1 MLPIIRT
8 DFKFRDIYSSLISSF
23 IKNINSVEEFE
34 NYIADYTKKDFNVY
48 FPKLRFG
55 MRGAFEILFHKKN
68 IGVPT
73 YTCSVVP
80 HSVAFSKNNIKF
92 FDCNENNLTTEVFD
106 KTTDSYI
113 VTPWYGSPLNT
124 ELKHLNNSFGDFSHI
139 NLLNC
144 ENLDNHN
151 FLAYFYTFGAGK
163 PVSSIGGS
171 IVSTN
176 DKSFFNEIK
185 NYRNSKYGLDI
196 KNVYIEELL
205 FSLAGAFISKLK
217 LESLK
222 IRFDELGMLNFLRES
237 TDEIFLGKTK
247 NKISNFQAQMVF
259 NRIKGYDQ
267 YNKLAA
273 SFWSKILKDYPIDIL
288 NSSNWSNS
296 HMNLRSIHRNSI
308 KKVLSNVG
316 VQVYN
321 GSGYLNHKLKP
332 YLINNKNIKFPNA
345 EKNHE
350 ELFQVPINFSNK
362 SFEKLQNKEKI
373 ISSNLDK
380 LFSSLK

>member
-1 MLPIIRT
+1 MLPIVRT
-8 DFKFRDIYSSLISSF
+8 DFKIRDIYSSLISSLN
-23 IKNINSVEEFE
+23 KNINSVEEFE
-34 NYIADYTKKDFNVY
+34 NYITDYTKKDFNVY

-55 MRGAFEILFHKKN
+55 MLGAFEVLFHNKI

-80 HSVAFSKNNIKF
+80 HSVALSKNNIKF
-92 FDCNENNLTTEVFD
+92 FDCNEGNLTTEVFD
-106 KTTDSYI
+106 KTIDSYI
-113 VTPWYGSPLNT
+113 ATPWYGSPLNS
-124 ELKHLNNSFGDFSHI
+124 ELKHLDYSFGDFSHI

-144 ENLDNHN
+144 EDLDNHN
-151 FLAYFYTFGAGK
+151 FLAYFYTFSSGK

-176 DKSFFNEIK
+176 DKSFFDEIK
-185 NYRNSKYGLDI
+185 NYRNSKYGLEI

-205 FSLAGAFISKLK
+205 FSLAGAFISNLK

-247 NKISNFQAQMVF
+247 NRLSNFQAQMVAS
-259 NRIKGYDQ
+259 RIKDYDQ
-267 YNKLAA
+267 NSKLAA
-273 SFWSKILKDYPIDIL
+273 SFWSKTLKDYPIDIL

-296 HMNLRSIHRNSI
+296 HMNLRSIHRDSI
-308 KKVLSNVG
+308 KKVLSNAG
-316 VQVYN
+316 VQVYK

-332 YLINNKNIKFPNA
+332 YLTNEKNKYFPNA
-345 EKNHE
+345 NRNHK
-350 ELFQVPINFSNK
+350 ELFQVPINLSSR
-362 SFEKLQNKEKI
+362 SFEKLQMKEKI

-380 LFSSLK
+380 LFSSLN